1 MNAPRE
7 LRYSL
12 KTGYVIGSI
21 PPGCKYCLL
30 GGKMVI
36 FVTGLCLDNCWYCP
50 ISREK
55 FGRKTIYVNEV
66 RATSYSDV
74 IDEAYRVGA
83 LGAGITGGDPIS
95 SLDVTVNMIMLL
107 KEEFG
112 EKFHIHLY
120 TTGRLIDDSVL
131 EVLESS
137 GLNELRIHPYKAE
150 YLEAVEK
157 AVKYSFDVVVEVPF
171 IPLSNYVNYIK
182 DLLVKLDEIG
192 VKYVNI
198 NEFEVSDSNIEAVLL
213 RGLKPKGFTI
223 EGIEAPAIELIKW
236 ALGTVKNL
244 NIHYCTVEFKDKVQY
259 RLRMVKKAST
269 VFGLHEAPT
278 INGTLISV
286 ETFNEV
292 QGYTIR
298 FNNRNYLVMGKPFPK
313 GEGIKGVLREYY
325 PSRESSTLYERNV
338 LY

>member
-12 KTGYVIGSI
+12 KTGYVIGSL

-112 EKFHIHLY
+112 EKF
-120 TTGRLIDDSVL
+120 
-131 EVLESS
+131 
-137 GLNELRIHPYKAE
+137 
-150 YLEAVEK
+150 
-157 AVKYSFDVVVEVPF
+157 
-171 IPLSNYVNYIK
+171 
-182 DLLVKLDEIG
+182 
-192 VKYVNI
+192 
-198 NEFEVSDSNIEAVLL
+198 
-213 RGLKPKGFTI
+213 
-223 EGIEAPAIELIKW
+223 
-236 ALGTVKNL
+236 
-244 NIHYCTVEFKDKVQY
+244 
-259 RLRMVKKAST
+259 
-269 VFGLHEAPT
+269 
-278 INGTLISV
+278 
-286 ETFNEV
+286 
-292 QGYTIR
+292 
-298 FNNRNYLVMGKPFPK
+298 
-313 GEGIKGVLREYY
+313 
-325 PSRESSTLYERNV
+325 
-338 LY
+338 